1 MSMNENLESRVEK
14 LTDVIKDLSDKPFIS
29 ASDMNN
35 ILNSLIQKVEDTT
48 EENIDKLTNSM
59 SESLIDVLN
68 RKHDDIKKRLD
79 IFEEFVASVEKN
91 VQNPKLEG
99 EITRILND
107 IEALH
112 SKMNSQ
118 EIQTDGLLKSF
129 DSFKN
134 LSSSGQISKLSDEI
148 VSISKSYDGIVEVL
162 NNNFE
167 EFLRKVESSAS
178 RDELQRIR
186 YYIESIEGNQ
196 NVLVSAMNAVN
207 DKQEEIKNLIKQS
220 SSAQNTDR
228 FEQIQTMFN
237 QLNKLVIDTASKAD
251 LEIII
256 DRINALGDF
265 LNEFRRKFE
274 DSENSDIRNVFQ
286 GQLNNI
292 ISKLE
297 GLKLGSDSGVNEDII
312 RLYTSIAEFKD
323 GVYSAINTQLN
334 DVIASMDVQFDKISN
349 SMVNAAID
357 TNETISNMQ
366 GELQKIN
373 SIVTDGLN
381 SKTNEIKADFEKLG
395 HNNAITIVNSIK
407 GELSNLMSE
416 LTSLNNSD
424 GIMQLAHNIE
434 NLRNGFDIDSLIM
447 QVDQI
452 KQSLDFEPIKQQLAM
467 LNKDEAINLINGK
480 LDMVLSKAKSDEILS
495 KLDTIS
501 ESSNLDNLY
510 SALDILNGKL
520 DFSSVEEK
528 IDVLKETLNSQ
539 NLSSDITAIKD
550 KLNFI
555 DNIEEDLV
563 TVKNLDYLLSDIKN
577 RIEENF
583 RLNSDKINEDET
595 LKNDIKEALKAIYD
609 LAGESLKNDEIK
621 HLINEINLKL
631 NEVIERINLPVN
643 DSNLEASISD
653 IKEGINS
660 LNLSNGEI
668 ISNVKS
674 DFNNLSDSING
685 AINSSNLSVLNALEE
700 LRTNIENI
708 NGIVYENIHSSNKET
723 INIADEIKSEIN
735 NLPALINDT
744 VKSSNL
750 SITDSLNETRE
761 NIENVL
767 TSLQDTM
774 NGLDLNTI
782 QSINEIKSEMENSL
796 NSINEHLHSVT
807 NKLYETPENEIN
819 VDALLNNVNE
829 SIRHI
834 ETSIS
839 DSTAALNSA
848 FERLSNLLNE
858 NINSASDKFKDAM
871 EAQSL
876 NIENAIGVINN
887 GINFLEGKIENN
899 KDDISTEEIKDGINL
914 LKESINSLEIKFEA
928 IDNEKLNEIKEQI
941 ELVGEI
947 TKTISSG
954 RLEESI
960 EILKQ
965 DILSN
970 NLENIKSV
978 KEGIN
983 ESCNNIA
990 SNISSLKISMQDS
1003 SKQEALQ
1010 QSFISVFDE
1019 FEIRLTEKI
1028 SALETLIEEASQSN
1042 DEKLQAHLIENIDN
1056 IKKEVKNSIT
1066 EVIEQTNNSQYA
1078 LLSGIIKTS
1087 LNEAQI
1093 EIGNLLKQEMEEFS
1107 NSLDEKSEVSK
1118 KELITRFAQ
1127 IISARDNSEAR
1138 INLIKTL
1145 TENISEILDNTG
1157 YIKSNIENK
1166 EIISDIKEDIR
1177 TLSDNLSN
1185 DFEETKQK
1193 IQNGFMDFSNLQK
1206 ENNGDVIQAVSGLE
1220 QKILEKLSLEQE
1232 TIRAFLD
1239 SIESKMIAAS
1249 NNVDPAVIDIVN
1261 NAVKTNLEESKNAL
1275 ASIILNDT
1283 VKEEKLEEIKNSIID
1298 SLTSSQNEKATELQG
1313 KIDDIV
1319 NLHIGENIS
1328 SVKETIEQNSNEK
1341 LNAII
1346 NNIETNSNAVLLK
1359 LNEYYQAAKNSDT
1372 AKDEFDS
1379 LKADIQNKLDNLAEF
1394 LMSKVEAET
1403 ENKTEKLTGAVN
1415 SKIDEMSEETRLSVE
1430 SFENKIDSLKADIQN
1445 KLDNLAE
1452 FLMSKVEAETEN
1464 KTEKLTGAVNSK
1476 IDEMSEETRLSVE
1489 SFENKIDE
1497 AVYIIQSKINELSE
1511 ASSNNAAFGQD
1522 ISNEITDCIK
1532 NEIDNLKDLI
1542 SSAFET
1548 DKNKLDDIN
1557 ETVQNKINDIS
1568 NEVASLISSKDDA
1581 AYKLNELNE
1590 TLDSKVNEIT
1600 NAVSSILSDA
1610 NMTKARMDEIKDSVQ
1625 IKTDEFS
1632 NTLSSAL
1639 DNTNGRLDELNKTFK
1654 NHIDGI
1660 LNTSADG
1667 NNEIKSKIE
1676 EIKTELNTGANRILE
1691 QLREEIAEVKSSIDN
1706 QIAKTEQDSDSLV
1719 SFGTMLEQK
1728 IQNKI
1733 SSIEVLM
1740 DDSISKIDSK
1750 TSEIINT
1757 SGNEYKKSM
1766 DEKIDSA
1773 IEQLK
1778 SDFESKMLDVQKMI
1792 DDKVY
1797 DIMTRNNEILK
1808 DELKLRAD
1816 STIKDITKDFRDKI
1830 QKIESVLVK
1839 TDDDD
1844 ENEETYTL
1852 SDIESDIAKIRL
1864 SLEKYNKLS
1873 NFKEFAS
1880 RLVELKNI
1888 NLENAKIS
1896 RVIGADIMRFDSW
1909 LKNTTAKIDVLAAKI
1924 EKSEKIKMED
1934 LKTRL
1939 IQSEKNQAMPQ
1950 KLEEAI
1956 MSIYKKYRTQETKI
1970 EDLINKIETLSQK
1983 QTDTF
1988 DVKEFI
1994 DLFYDTTKKQENIMS
2009 RMDNIEDKMDLIQAK
2024 IDHIIS
2030 SCIDE

>member
-674 DFNNLSDSING
+674 DFNNLSDSISG

-829 SIRHI
+829 NIRHI

-848 FERLSNLLNE
+848 FERLSNILNE

-983 ESCNNIA
+983 ESYNNIA

-1118 KELITRFAQ
+1118 KELVTRFAQ

-1430 SFENKIDSLKADIQN
+1430 SFENKID
-1445 KLDNLAE
+1445 
-1452 FLMSKVEAETEN
+1452 
-1464 KTEKLTGAVNSK
+1464 
-1476 IDEMSEETRLSVE
+1476 
-1489 SFENKIDE
+1489 E

-1511 ASSNNAAFGQD
+1511 ASSNNTAFGQD

>member
-251 LEIII
+251 LEIIV

-563 TVKNLDYLLSDIKN
+563 TIKNLDYLLSDIKN

-653 IKEGINS
+653 IKESINS

-796 NSINEHLHSVT
+796 NSINEHLHSVA

-829 SIRHI
+829 NIRHI

-848 FERLSNLLNE
+848 FERLSNILNE

-983 ESCNNIA
+983 ESYNNIA

-1003 SKQEALQ
+1003 SKQEAVQ

-1028 SALETLIEEASQSN
+1028 SALEALIEEVSQSN
-1042 DEKLQAHLIENIDN
+1042 DEKLQAHLIENLDN

-1430 SFENKIDSLKADIQN
+1430 SFENKID
-1445 KLDNLAE
+1445 
-1452 FLMSKVEAETEN
+1452 
-1464 KTEKLTGAVNSK
+1464 
-1476 IDEMSEETRLSVE
+1476 
-1489 SFENKIDE
+1489 E

-1511 ASSNNAAFGQD
+1511 ASSNNTAFGQD

-1639 DNTNGRLDELNKTFK
+1639 DNTNGRLDELNKSFK

>member
-251 LEIII
+251 LEIIV

-674 DFNNLSDSING
+674 DFNNLSDSISG

-983 ESCNNIA
+983 ESYNNIA

-1028 SALETLIEEASQSN
+1028 SALEALIEEVSQSN

-1118 KELITRFAQ
+1118 KELVTRFAQ

-1193 IQNGFMDFSNLQK
+1193 IQNGFMDFSNQQK

-1298 SLTSSQNEKATELQG
+1298 SLTSSQNEKVTELQG

-1372 AKDEFDS
+1372 AKDEF
-1379 LKADIQNKLDNLAEF
+1379 
-1394 LMSKVEAET
+1394 
-1403 ENKTEKLTGAVN
+1403 
-1415 SKIDEMSEETRLSVE
+1415 
-1430 SFENKIDSLKADIQN
+1430 DSLKADIQN

>member
-251 LEIII
+251 LEIIV

-653 IKEGINS
+653 IKESINS

-674 DFNNLSDSING
+674 DFNNLSDSISG

-829 SIRHI
+829 NIRHI

-983 ESCNNIA
+983 ESYNNIA

-1346 NNIETNSNAVLLK
+1346 NNIETNSNAILLK

-1403 ENKTEKLTGAVN
+1403 ENKTEKLTG
-1415 SKIDEMSEETRLSVE
+1415 SI
-1430 SFENKIDSLKADIQN
+1430 
-1445 KLDNLAE
+1445 
-1452 FLMSKVEAETEN
+1452 
-1464 KTEKLTGAVNSK
+1464 NSK

-1511 ASSNNAAFGQD
+1511 ASSNNTAFGQD

>member
-395 HNNAITIVNSIK
+395 HSNAITIVNSIK

-653 IKEGINS
+653 IKESINS

-674 DFNNLSDSING
+674 DFNNLSDSISG

-829 SIRHI
+829 NIRHI

-848 FERLSNLLNE
+848 FERLSNILNE

-983 ESCNNIA
+983 ESYNNIA

-1028 SALETLIEEASQSN
+1028 SALEALIEEVSQSN
-1042 DEKLQAHLIENIDN
+1042 DEKLQAHLIENLDN

-1118 KELITRFAQ
+1118 KELVTRFAQ

-1346 NNIETNSNAVLLK
+1346 NNIETNSNAILLK

-1403 ENKTEKLTGAVN
+1403 ENKTEKLTG
-1415 SKIDEMSEETRLSVE
+1415 SI
-1430 SFENKIDSLKADIQN
+1430 
-1445 KLDNLAE
+1445 
-1452 FLMSKVEAETEN
+1452 
-1464 KTEKLTGAVNSK
+1464 NSK

-1511 ASSNNAAFGQD
+1511 ASSNNTAFGQD

-1660 LNTSADG
+1660 LNTSTDG

>member
-251 LEIII
+251 LEIIV

-653 IKEGINS
+653 IKESINS

-674 DFNNLSDSING
+674 DFNNLSDSISG

-829 SIRHI
+829 NIRHI

-848 FERLSNLLNE
+848 FERLSNILNE

-1028 SALETLIEEASQSN
+1028 SALEALIEEVSQSN

-1118 KELITRFAQ
+1118 KELVTRFAQ

-1372 AKDEFDS
+1372 AKDEF
-1379 LKADIQNKLDNLAEF
+1379 
-1394 LMSKVEAET
+1394 
-1403 ENKTEKLTGAVN
+1403 
-1415 SKIDEMSEETRLSVE
+1415 
-1430 SFENKIDSLKADIQN
+1430 DSLKADIQN

-1844 ENEETYTL
+1844 DENEETYTL

-1864 SLEKYNKLS
+1864 SIEKYNKLS

-1994 DLFYDTTKKQENIMS
+1994 DLFYDTTKKTGKYNEPYG
-2009 RMDNIEDKMDLIQAK
+2009 
-2024 IDHIIS
+2024 
-2030 SCIDE
+2030 

>member
-251 LEIII
+251 LEIIV

-631 NEVIERINLPVN
+631 NEVIERINLPAN

-782 QSINEIKSEMENSL
+782 QSINEIKGEMENSL

-983 ESCNNIA
+983 ESYNNIA

-1042 DEKLQAHLIENIDN
+1042 DEKLQAHLIENLDN

-1118 KELITRFAQ
+1118 KELVTRFAQ

-1346 NNIETNSNAVLLK
+1346 NNIETNSNAILLK

-1403 ENKTEKLTGAVN
+1403 ENKTEKLTG
-1415 SKIDEMSEETRLSVE
+1415 SI
-1430 SFENKIDSLKADIQN
+1430 
-1445 KLDNLAE
+1445 
-1452 FLMSKVEAETEN
+1452 
-1464 KTEKLTGAVNSK
+1464 NSK

-1511 ASSNNAAFGQD
+1511 ASSNNTAFGQD

>member
-251 LEIII
+251 LEIIV

-539 NLSSDITAIKD
+539 NLSSDIIAIKD

-563 TVKNLDYLLSDIKN
+563 TIKNLDYLLSDIKN
-577 RIEENF
+577 KIEENF

-723 INIADEIKSEIN
+723 INIADEIKSGIN

-796 NSINEHLHSVT
+796 NSINEHLHSVA

-899 KDDISTEEIKDGINL
+899 KDDISTEEIKDGINI

-983 ESCNNIA
+983 ESYNNIA

-1003 SKQEALQ
+1003 SKQEAVQ

-1028 SALETLIEEASQSN
+1028 SALEALIEEVSQSN
-1042 DEKLQAHLIENIDN
+1042 DEKLQAHLIENLDN

-1118 KELITRFAQ
+1118 KELVTRFAQ

-1346 NNIETNSNAVLLK
+1346 NNIETNSNAILLK

-1430 SFENKIDSLKADIQN
+1430 SFENKID
-1445 KLDNLAE
+1445 
-1452 FLMSKVEAETEN
+1452 
-1464 KTEKLTGAVNSK
+1464 
-1476 IDEMSEETRLSVE
+1476 
-1489 SFENKIDE
+1489 E

-1511 ASSNNAAFGQD
+1511 ASSNNTAFGQD

-1733 SSIEVLM
+1733 SAIEVLM

>member
-251 LEIII
+251 LEIIV

-674 DFNNLSDSING
+674 DFNNLSDSISG

-829 SIRHI
+829 NIRHI

-848 FERLSNLLNE
+848 FERLSNILNE

-899 KDDISTEEIKDGINL
+899 KDDISTEEIKDGINI

-983 ESCNNIA
+983 ESYNNIA

-1003 SKQEALQ
+1003 SKQEAVQ

-1028 SALETLIEEASQSN
+1028 SALEALIEEVSQSN

-1346 NNIETNSNAVLLK
+1346 NNIETNSNAILLK

-1403 ENKTEKLTGAVN
+1403 ENKTEKLTG
-1415 SKIDEMSEETRLSVE
+1415 SI
-1430 SFENKIDSLKADIQN
+1430 
-1445 KLDNLAE
+1445 
-1452 FLMSKVEAETEN
+1452 
-1464 KTEKLTGAVNSK
+1464 NSK

-1511 ASSNNAAFGQD
+1511 ASSNNTAFGQD

-1639 DNTNGRLDELNKTFK
+1639 DNTNGRLDELNKSFK

>member
-631 NEVIERINLPVN
+631 NEVIERINLPAN

-829 SIRHI
+829 NIRHI

-839 DSTAALNSA
+839 DSTAVLNSA

-983 ESCNNIA
+983 ESYNNIA

-1003 SKQEALQ
+1003 SKQEAVQ

-1028 SALETLIEEASQSN
+1028 SALEALIEEVSQSN
-1042 DEKLQAHLIENIDN
+1042 DEKLQAHLIENLDN

-1066 EVIEQTNNSQYA
+1066 EVIEQANNSQYA

-1346 NNIETNSNAVLLK
+1346 NNIETNSNAILLK

-1403 ENKTEKLTGAVN
+1403 ENKTEKLTG
-1415 SKIDEMSEETRLSVE
+1415 SI
-1430 SFENKIDSLKADIQN
+1430 
-1445 KLDNLAE
+1445 
-1452 FLMSKVEAETEN
+1452 
-1464 KTEKLTGAVNSK
+1464 NSK

-1511 ASSNNAAFGQD
+1511 ASSNNTAFGQD

>member
-251 LEIII
+251 LEIIV

-373 SIVTDGLN
+373 SIVIDGLN

-653 IKEGINS
+653 IKESINS

-674 DFNNLSDSING
+674 DFNNLSDSISG

-829 SIRHI
+829 NIRHI

-983 ESCNNIA
+983 ESYNNIA

-1118 KELITRFAQ
+1118 KELATRFAQ

-1261 NAVKTNLEESKNAL
+1261 NAIKTNLEESKNAL

-1372 AKDEFDS
+1372 AKDEF
-1379 LKADIQNKLDNLAEF
+1379 
-1394 LMSKVEAET
+1394 
-1403 ENKTEKLTGAVN
+1403 
-1415 SKIDEMSEETRLSVE
+1415 
-1430 SFENKIDSLKADIQN
+1430 DSLKADIQN

-1864 SLEKYNKLS
+1864 SIEKYNKLS

>member
-251 LEIII
+251 LEIIV

-796 NSINEHLHSVT
+796 NSINEHLHSVA

-848 FERLSNLLNE
+848 FERLSNILNE

-1042 DEKLQAHLIENIDN
+1042 DEKLQAHLIENLDN

-1118 KELITRFAQ
+1118 KELVTRFAQ

-1372 AKDEFDS
+1372 AKDEF
-1379 LKADIQNKLDNLAEF
+1379 
-1394 LMSKVEAET
+1394 
-1403 ENKTEKLTGAVN
+1403 
-1415 SKIDEMSEETRLSVE
+1415 
-1430 SFENKIDSLKADIQN
+1430 DSLKADIQN

>member
-251 LEIII
+251 LEIIV

-643 DSNLEASISD
+643 NSNLEASISD

-674 DFNNLSDSING
+674 DFNNLSDSISG

-796 NSINEHLHSVT
+796 NSINEHLHSVA

-839 DSTAALNSA
+839 DSTAVLNSA

-983 ESCNNIA
+983 ESYNNIA

-1003 SKQEALQ
+1003 SKQEAVQ

-1028 SALETLIEEASQSN
+1028 SALEALIEEVSQSN
-1042 DEKLQAHLIENIDN
+1042 DEKLQAHLIENLDN

-1346 NNIETNSNAVLLK
+1346 NNIETNSNAILLK

-1403 ENKTEKLTGAVN
+1403 ENKTEKLTG
-1415 SKIDEMSEETRLSVE
+1415 SI
-1430 SFENKIDSLKADIQN
+1430 
-1445 KLDNLAE
+1445 
-1452 FLMSKVEAETEN
+1452 
-1464 KTEKLTGAVNSK
+1464 NSK

-1511 ASSNNAAFGQD
+1511 ASSNNTAFGQD

-1639 DNTNGRLDELNKTFK
+1639 DNTNGRLDELNKSFK

-1733 SSIEVLM
+1733 SAIEVLM

>member
-251 LEIII
+251 LEIIV

-631 NEVIERINLPVN
+631 NEVIERINLPAN

-674 DFNNLSDSING
+674 DFNNLSDSISG

-829 SIRHI
+829 NIRHI

-848 FERLSNLLNE
+848 FERLSNILNE

-983 ESCNNIA
+983 ESYNNIA

-1028 SALETLIEEASQSN
+1028 SALEALIEEVSQSN

-1118 KELITRFAQ
+1118 KELVTRFAQ

-1430 SFENKIDSLKADIQN
+1430 SFENKID
-1445 KLDNLAE
+1445 
-1452 FLMSKVEAETEN
+1452 
-1464 KTEKLTGAVNSK
+1464 
-1476 IDEMSEETRLSVE
+1476 
-1489 SFENKIDE
+1489 E

-1511 ASSNNAAFGQD
+1511 ASSNNTAFGQD

-1733 SSIEVLM
+1733 SAIEVLM

>member
-251 LEIII
+251 LEIIV

-577 RIEENF
+577 KIEENF

-796 NSINEHLHSVT
+796 NSINEHLHSVA
-807 NKLYETPENEIN
+807 NKLYETPKNEIN

-829 SIRHI
+829 NIRHI

-848 FERLSNLLNE
+848 FERLSNILNE

-899 KDDISTEEIKDGINL
+899 KDDISTEEIKDGINI

-983 ESCNNIA
+983 ESYNNIA

-1003 SKQEALQ
+1003 SKQEAVQ

-1028 SALETLIEEASQSN
+1028 SALEALIEEVSQSN
-1042 DEKLQAHLIENIDN
+1042 DEKLQAHLIENLDN

-1118 KELITRFAQ
+1118 KELVTRFAQ

-1157 YIKSNIENK
+1157 YIKSNIKNK

-1346 NNIETNSNAVLLK
+1346 NNIETNSNAILLK

-1403 ENKTEKLTGAVN
+1403 ENKTEKLTG
-1415 SKIDEMSEETRLSVE
+1415 SI
-1430 SFENKIDSLKADIQN
+1430 
-1445 KLDNLAE
+1445 
-1452 FLMSKVEAETEN
+1452 
-1464 KTEKLTGAVNSK
+1464 NSK

-1511 ASSNNAAFGQD
+1511 ASSNNTAFGQD

-1639 DNTNGRLDELNKTFK
+1639 DNTNGRLDELNKSFK

>member
-251 LEIII
+251 LEIIV

-653 IKEGINS
+653 IKESINS

-674 DFNNLSDSING
+674 DFNNLSDSISG

-983 ESCNNIA
+983 ESYNNIA

-1028 SALETLIEEASQSN
+1028 SALEALIEEASQSN

-1118 KELITRFAQ
+1118 KELVTRFAQ

-1346 NNIETNSNAVLLK
+1346 NNIETNSNAILLK

-1430 SFENKIDSLKADIQN
+1430 SFENKID
-1445 KLDNLAE
+1445 
-1452 FLMSKVEAETEN
+1452 
-1464 KTEKLTGAVNSK
+1464 
-1476 IDEMSEETRLSVE
+1476 
-1489 SFENKIDE
+1489 E

-1511 ASSNNAAFGQD
+1511 ASSNNTAFGQD

-1733 SSIEVLM
+1733 SAIEVLM

>member
-251 LEIII
+251 LEIIV

-539 NLSSDITAIKD
+539 NLSSDIIAIKD

-577 RIEENF
+577 KIEENF

-660 LNLSNGEI
+660 LNLSNGGI

-674 DFNNLSDSING
+674 DFNNLSDSISG

-983 ESCNNIA
+983 ESYNNIA

-1028 SALETLIEEASQSN
+1028 SALEALIEEVSQSN
-1042 DEKLQAHLIENIDN
+1042 DEKLQAHLIENLDN

-1118 KELITRFAQ
+1118 KELVTRFAQ

-1346 NNIETNSNAVLLK
+1346 NNIETNSNAILLK

-1403 ENKTEKLTGAVN
+1403 ENKTEKLTG
-1415 SKIDEMSEETRLSVE
+1415 SI
-1430 SFENKIDSLKADIQN
+1430 
-1445 KLDNLAE
+1445 
-1452 FLMSKVEAETEN
+1452 
-1464 KTEKLTGAVNSK
+1464 NSK

-1511 ASSNNAAFGQD
+1511 ASSNNTAFGQD

-1639 DNTNGRLDELNKTFK
+1639 DNTNGRLDELNKSFK

>member
-251 LEIII
+251 LEIIV

-609 LAGESLKNDEIK
+609 LVGESLKNDEIK

-674 DFNNLSDSING
+674 DFNNLSDSISG

-829 SIRHI
+829 NIRHI

-983 ESCNNIA
+983 ESYNNIA

-1003 SKQEALQ
+1003 SKQEAVQ

-1028 SALETLIEEASQSN
+1028 SALETLIEEVSQSN

-1118 KELITRFAQ
+1118 KELVTRFAQ

-1346 NNIETNSNAVLLK
+1346 NNIETNSNAILLK

-1430 SFENKIDSLKADIQN
+1430 SFENKID
-1445 KLDNLAE
+1445 
-1452 FLMSKVEAETEN
+1452 
-1464 KTEKLTGAVNSK
+1464 
-1476 IDEMSEETRLSVE
+1476 
-1489 SFENKIDE
+1489 E

-1511 ASSNNAAFGQD
+1511 ASSNNTAFGQD

>member
-251 LEIII
+251 LEIIV

-674 DFNNLSDSING
+674 DFNNLSDSISG

-796 NSINEHLHSVT
+796 NSINEHLHSVA

-983 ESCNNIA
+983 ESYNNIA

-1003 SKQEALQ
+1003 SKQEAVQ

-1028 SALETLIEEASQSN
+1028 SALEALIEEVSQSN
-1042 DEKLQAHLIENIDN
+1042 DEKLQAHLIENLDN

-1066 EVIEQTNNSQYA
+1066 EVIEQANNSQYA

-1346 NNIETNSNAVLLK
+1346 NNIETNSNAILLK

-1403 ENKTEKLTGAVN
+1403 ENKTEKLTG
-1415 SKIDEMSEETRLSVE
+1415 SI
-1430 SFENKIDSLKADIQN
+1430 
-1445 KLDNLAE
+1445 
-1452 FLMSKVEAETEN
+1452 
-1464 KTEKLTGAVNSK
+1464 NSK

-1511 ASSNNAAFGQD
+1511 ASSNNTAFGQD

-1639 DNTNGRLDELNKTFK
+1639 DNTNGRLDELNKSFK

>member
-251 LEIII
+251 LEIIV

-653 IKEGINS
+653 IKESINS

-674 DFNNLSDSING
+674 DFNNLSDSISG

-796 NSINEHLHSVT
+796 NSINEHLHSVA

-829 SIRHI
+829 NIRHI

-848 FERLSNLLNE
+848 FERLSNILNE

-983 ESCNNIA
+983 ESYNNIA

-1003 SKQEALQ
+1003 SKQEAVQ

-1028 SALETLIEEASQSN
+1028 SALEALIEEVSQSN

-1118 KELITRFAQ
+1118 KELVTRFAQ

-1346 NNIETNSNAVLLK
+1346 NNIETNSNAILLK

-1430 SFENKIDSLKADIQN
+1430 SFENKID
-1445 KLDNLAE
+1445 
-1452 FLMSKVEAETEN
+1452 
-1464 KTEKLTGAVNSK
+1464 
-1476 IDEMSEETRLSVE
+1476 
-1489 SFENKIDE
+1489 E

-1511 ASSNNAAFGQD
+1511 ASSNNTAFGQD

>member
-251 LEIII
+251 LEIIV

-653 IKEGINS
+653 IKESINS

-674 DFNNLSDSING
+674 DFNNLSDSISG

-829 SIRHI
+829 NIRHI

-983 ESCNNIA
+983 ESYNNIA

-1261 NAVKTNLEESKNAL
+1261 NAIKTNLEESKNAL

-1372 AKDEFDS
+1372 AKDEF
-1379 LKADIQNKLDNLAEF
+1379 
-1394 LMSKVEAET
+1394 
-1403 ENKTEKLTGAVN
+1403 
-1415 SKIDEMSEETRLSVE
+1415 
-1430 SFENKIDSLKADIQN
+1430 DSLKADIQN

-1733 SSIEVLM
+1733 SAIEVLM

>member
-251 LEIII
+251 LEIIV

-563 TVKNLDYLLSDIKN
+563 TIKNLDYLLSDIKN

-674 DFNNLSDSING
+674 DFNNLSDSISG

-796 NSINEHLHSVT
+796 NSINEHLHSVA
-807 NKLYETPENEIN
+807 NKLYETPKNEIN

-848 FERLSNLLNE
+848 FERLSNILNE

-899 KDDISTEEIKDGINL
+899 KDDISTEEIKDGINI

-983 ESCNNIA
+983 ESYNNIA

-1003 SKQEALQ
+1003 SKQEAVQ

-1028 SALETLIEEASQSN
+1028 SALEALIEEVSQSN
-1042 DEKLQAHLIENIDN
+1042 DEKLQAHLIENLDN

-1066 EVIEQTNNSQYA
+1066 EVIEQANNSQYA

-1346 NNIETNSNAVLLK
+1346 NNIETNSNAILLK

-1403 ENKTEKLTGAVN
+1403 ENKTEKLTG
-1415 SKIDEMSEETRLSVE
+1415 SI
-1430 SFENKIDSLKADIQN
+1430 
-1445 KLDNLAE
+1445 
-1452 FLMSKVEAETEN
+1452 
-1464 KTEKLTGAVNSK
+1464 NSK

-1511 ASSNNAAFGQD
+1511 ASSNNTAFGQD

-1733 SSIEVLM
+1733 SAIEVLM

>member
-653 IKEGINS
+653 IKESINS

-674 DFNNLSDSING
+674 DFNNLSDSISG

-829 SIRHI
+829 NIRHI

-848 FERLSNLLNE
+848 FERLSNILNE

-983 ESCNNIA
+983 ESYNNIA

-1028 SALETLIEEASQSN
+1028 SALEALIEEVSQSN

-1118 KELITRFAQ
+1118 KELVTRFAQ

-1346 NNIETNSNAVLLK
+1346 NNIETNSNAILLK

-1394 LMSKVEAET
+1394 LMSKVEAEA
-1403 ENKTEKLTGAVN
+1403 ENKTEKLTG
-1415 SKIDEMSEETRLSVE
+1415 SI
-1430 SFENKIDSLKADIQN
+1430 
-1445 KLDNLAE
+1445 
-1452 FLMSKVEAETEN
+1452 
-1464 KTEKLTGAVNSK
+1464 NSK

-1511 ASSNNAAFGQD
+1511 ASSNNTAFGQD

-1639 DNTNGRLDELNKTFK
+1639 DNTNGRLDELNKSFK

-1733 SSIEVLM
+1733 SAIEVLM

>member
-251 LEIII
+251 LEIIV

-653 IKEGINS
+653 IKESINS

-674 DFNNLSDSING
+674 DFNNLSDSISG

-848 FERLSNLLNE
+848 FERLSNILNE

-983 ESCNNIA
+983 ESYNNIA

-1372 AKDEFDS
+1372 AKDEF
-1379 LKADIQNKLDNLAEF
+1379 
-1394 LMSKVEAET
+1394 
-1403 ENKTEKLTGAVN
+1403 
-1415 SKIDEMSEETRLSVE
+1415 
-1430 SFENKIDSLKADIQN
+1430 DSLKADIQN

>member
-251 LEIII
+251 LEIIV

-653 IKEGINS
+653 IKESINS

-674 DFNNLSDSING
+674 DFNNLSDSISG

-796 NSINEHLHSVT
+796 NSINEHLHSVA

-848 FERLSNLLNE
+848 FERLSNILNE

-871 EAQSL
+871 EVQSL

-970 NLENIKSV
+970 NFENIKSV

-983 ESCNNIA
+983 ESYNNIA

-1028 SALETLIEEASQSN
+1028 SALEALIEEVSQSN

-1118 KELITRFAQ
+1118 KELVTRFAQ

-1346 NNIETNSNAVLLK
+1346 NNIETNSNAILLK

-1372 AKDEFDS
+1372 AKDEF
-1379 LKADIQNKLDNLAEF
+1379 
-1394 LMSKVEAET
+1394 
-1403 ENKTEKLTGAVN
+1403 
-1415 SKIDEMSEETRLSVE
+1415 
-1430 SFENKIDSLKADIQN
+1430 DSLKADIQN

-1706 QIAKTEQDSDSLV
+1706 QIAKTEHDSDSLV

-1733 SSIEVLM
+1733 SAIEVLM

>member
-251 LEIII
+251 LEIIV

-631 NEVIERINLPVN
+631 NEVIERINLPAN

-829 SIRHI
+829 NIRHI

-983 ESCNNIA
+983 ESYNNIT

-1028 SALETLIEEASQSN
+1028 SALEALIEEVSQSN
-1042 DEKLQAHLIENIDN
+1042 DEKLQAHLIENLDN

-1118 KELITRFAQ
+1118 KELVTRFAQ

-1346 NNIETNSNAVLLK
+1346 NNIETNSNAILLK

-1403 ENKTEKLTGAVN
+1403 ENKTEKLTG
-1415 SKIDEMSEETRLSVE
+1415 SI
-1430 SFENKIDSLKADIQN
+1430 
-1445 KLDNLAE
+1445 
-1452 FLMSKVEAETEN
+1452 
-1464 KTEKLTGAVNSK
+1464 NSK

-1639 DNTNGRLDELNKTFK
+1639 DNTNGRLDELNKSFK

-1733 SSIEVLM
+1733 SAIEVLM

>member
-577 RIEENF
+577 KIEENF

-653 IKEGINS
+653 IKESINS

-674 DFNNLSDSING
+674 DFNNLSDSISG

-796 NSINEHLHSVT
+796 NSINEHLHSVA
-807 NKLYETPENEIN
+807 NKLYETPKNEIN

-829 SIRHI
+829 NIRHI

-848 FERLSNLLNE
+848 FERLSNILNE

-899 KDDISTEEIKDGINL
+899 KDDISTEEIKDGINI

-983 ESCNNIA
+983 ESYNNIA

-1003 SKQEALQ
+1003 SKQEAVQ

-1028 SALETLIEEASQSN
+1028 SALEALIEEVSQSN
-1042 DEKLQAHLIENIDN
+1042 DEKLQAHLIENLDN

-1118 KELITRFAQ
+1118 KELVTRFAQ

-1346 NNIETNSNAVLLK
+1346 NNIETNSNAILLK

-1403 ENKTEKLTGAVN
+1403 ENKTEKLTG
-1415 SKIDEMSEETRLSVE
+1415 SI
-1430 SFENKIDSLKADIQN
+1430 
-1445 KLDNLAE
+1445 
-1452 FLMSKVEAETEN
+1452 
-1464 KTEKLTGAVNSK
+1464 NSK

-1511 ASSNNAAFGQD
+1511 ASSNNTAFGQD

-1639 DNTNGRLDELNKTFK
+1639 DNTNGRLDELNKSFK

>member
-251 LEIII
+251 LEIIV

-653 IKEGINS
+653 IKESINS

-674 DFNNLSDSING
+674 DFNNLSDSISG

-819 VDALLNNVNE
+819 VDALLNNINE

-983 ESCNNIA
+983 ESYNNIA

-1003 SKQEALQ
+1003 SKQEAVQ

-1118 KELITRFAQ
+1118 KELVTRFAQ

-1261 NAVKTNLEESKNAL
+1261 NAIKTNLEESKNAL

-1430 SFENKIDSLKADIQN
+1430 SFENKID
-1445 KLDNLAE
+1445 
-1452 FLMSKVEAETEN
+1452 
-1464 KTEKLTGAVNSK
+1464 
-1476 IDEMSEETRLSVE
+1476 
-1489 SFENKIDE
+1489 E

-1511 ASSNNAAFGQD
+1511 ASSNNTAFGQD

-1733 SSIEVLM
+1733 SAIEVLM

>member
-251 LEIII
+251 LEIIV

-577 RIEENF
+577 KIEENF

-674 DFNNLSDSING
+674 DFNNLSDSISG

-983 ESCNNIA
+983 ESYNNIA

-1028 SALETLIEEASQSN
+1028 SALEALIEEVSQSN
-1042 DEKLQAHLIENIDN
+1042 DEKLQAHLIENLDN

-1346 NNIETNSNAVLLK
+1346 NNIETNSNAILLK

-1403 ENKTEKLTGAVN
+1403 ENKTEKLTG
-1415 SKIDEMSEETRLSVE
+1415 SI
-1430 SFENKIDSLKADIQN
+1430 
-1445 KLDNLAE
+1445 
-1452 FLMSKVEAETEN
+1452 
-1464 KTEKLTGAVNSK
+1464 NSK

-1511 ASSNNAAFGQD
+1511 ASSNNTAFGQD

-1988 DVKEFI
+1988 DVKAFI

>member
-653 IKEGINS
+653 IKESINS

-674 DFNNLSDSING
+674 DFNNLSDSISG

-796 NSINEHLHSVT
+796 NSINEHLHSVA

-983 ESCNNIA
+983 ESYNNIA

-1403 ENKTEKLTGAVN
+1403 ENKTEKLTG
-1415 SKIDEMSEETRLSVE
+1415 SI
-1430 SFENKIDSLKADIQN
+1430 
-1445 KLDNLAE
+1445 
-1452 FLMSKVEAETEN
+1452 
-1464 KTEKLTGAVNSK
+1464 NSK

-1511 ASSNNAAFGQD
+1511 ASSNNTAFGQD

-1639 DNTNGRLDELNKTFK
+1639 DNTNGRLDELNKSFK

-1733 SSIEVLM
+1733 SAIEVLM

>member
-251 LEIII
+251 LEIIV

-577 RIEENF
+577 KIEENF

-674 DFNNLSDSING
+674 DFNNLSDSISG

-983 ESCNNIA
+983 ESYNNIA

-1003 SKQEALQ
+1003 SKQEAVQ

-1028 SALETLIEEASQSN
+1028 SALEALIEEVSQSN
-1042 DEKLQAHLIENIDN
+1042 DEKLQAHLIENLDN

-1118 KELITRFAQ
+1118 KELVTRFAQ

-1346 NNIETNSNAVLLK
+1346 NNIETNSNAILLK

-1403 ENKTEKLTGAVN
+1403 ENKTEKLTG
-1415 SKIDEMSEETRLSVE
+1415 SI
-1430 SFENKIDSLKADIQN
+1430 
-1445 KLDNLAE
+1445 
-1452 FLMSKVEAETEN
+1452 
-1464 KTEKLTGAVNSK
+1464 NSK

-1511 ASSNNAAFGQD
+1511 ASSNNTAFGQD

-1733 SSIEVLM
+1733 SAIEVLM

>member
-251 LEIII
+251 LEIIV

-674 DFNNLSDSING
+674 DFNNLSDSISG

-796 NSINEHLHSVT
+796 NSINEHLHSVA
-807 NKLYETPENEIN
+807 NKLYETPKNEIN

-829 SIRHI
+829 NIRHI

-983 ESCNNIA
+983 ESYNNIA

-1003 SKQEALQ
+1003 SKQEAVQ

-1028 SALETLIEEASQSN
+1028 SALEALIEEVSQSN
-1042 DEKLQAHLIENIDN
+1042 DEKLQAHLIENLDN

-1118 KELITRFAQ
+1118 KELVTRFAQ
-1127 IISARDNSEAR
+1127 IISTRDNSEAR

-1346 NNIETNSNAVLLK
+1346 NNIETNSNAILLK

-1430 SFENKIDSLKADIQN
+1430 SFENKID
-1445 KLDNLAE
+1445 
-1452 FLMSKVEAETEN
+1452 
-1464 KTEKLTGAVNSK
+1464 
-1476 IDEMSEETRLSVE
+1476 
-1489 SFENKIDE
+1489 E

-1511 ASSNNAAFGQD
+1511 ASSNNTAFGQD

-1568 NEVASLISSKDDA
+1568 NEVALLISSKDDA

>member
-251 LEIII
+251 LEIIV

-653 IKEGINS
+653 IKESINS

-674 DFNNLSDSING
+674 DFNNLSDSISG

-983 ESCNNIA
+983 ESYNNIA

-1028 SALETLIEEASQSN
+1028 SALEALIEEVSQSN

-1261 NAVKTNLEESKNAL
+1261 NAIKTNLEESKNAL

-1372 AKDEFDS
+1372 AKDEF
-1379 LKADIQNKLDNLAEF
+1379 
-1394 LMSKVEAET
+1394 
-1403 ENKTEKLTGAVN
+1403 
-1415 SKIDEMSEETRLSVE
+1415 
-1430 SFENKIDSLKADIQN
+1430 DSLKADIQN

-1733 SSIEVLM
+1733 SAIEVLM

>member
-251 LEIII
+251 LEIIV

-563 TVKNLDYLLSDIKN
+563 TIKNLDYLLSDIKN

-643 DSNLEASISD
+643 NSNLEASISD

-674 DFNNLSDSING
+674 DFNNLSDSISG

-700 LRTNIENI
+700 LRTNVENI

-839 DSTAALNSA
+839 DSTAVLNSA

-983 ESCNNIA
+983 ESYNNIA

-1003 SKQEALQ
+1003 SKQEAVQ

-1028 SALETLIEEASQSN
+1028 SALEALIEEVSQSN
-1042 DEKLQAHLIENIDN
+1042 DEKLQAHLIENLDN

-1127 IISARDNSEAR
+1127 IISARDNSETR

-1346 NNIETNSNAVLLK
+1346 NNIETNSNAILLK

-1403 ENKTEKLTGAVN
+1403 ENKTEKLTG
-1415 SKIDEMSEETRLSVE
+1415 SI
-1430 SFENKIDSLKADIQN
+1430 
-1445 KLDNLAE
+1445 
-1452 FLMSKVEAETEN
+1452 
-1464 KTEKLTGAVNSK
+1464 NSK

-1511 ASSNNAAFGQD
+1511 ASSNNTAFGQD

>member
-251 LEIII
+251 LEIIV

-674 DFNNLSDSING
+674 DFNNLSDSISG

-796 NSINEHLHSVT
+796 NSINEHLHSVA
-807 NKLYETPENEIN
+807 NKLYETPKNEIN

-829 SIRHI
+829 NIRHI

-848 FERLSNLLNE
+848 FERLSNILNE

-983 ESCNNIA
+983 ESYNNIA

-1028 SALETLIEEASQSN
+1028 SALEALIEEVSQSN
-1042 DEKLQAHLIENIDN
+1042 DEKLQAHLIENLDN

-1118 KELITRFAQ
+1118 KELVTRFAQ

-1346 NNIETNSNAVLLK
+1346 NNIETNSNAILLK

-1403 ENKTEKLTGAVN
+1403 ENKTEKLTG
-1415 SKIDEMSEETRLSVE
+1415 SI
-1430 SFENKIDSLKADIQN
+1430 
-1445 KLDNLAE
+1445 
-1452 FLMSKVEAETEN
+1452 
-1464 KTEKLTGAVNSK
+1464 NSK

-1511 ASSNNAAFGQD
+1511 ASSNNTAFGQD

-1733 SSIEVLM
+1733 SAIEVLM

>member
-251 LEIII
+251 LEIIV

-653 IKEGINS
+653 IKESINS

-674 DFNNLSDSING
+674 DFNNLSDSISG

-829 SIRHI
+829 NIRHI

-848 FERLSNLLNE
+848 FERLSNILNE

-983 ESCNNIA
+983 ESYNNIA

-1118 KELITRFAQ
+1118 KELVTRFAQ

-1430 SFENKIDSLKADIQN
+1430 SFENKID
-1445 KLDNLAE
+1445 
-1452 FLMSKVEAETEN
+1452 
-1464 KTEKLTGAVNSK
+1464 
-1476 IDEMSEETRLSVE
+1476 
-1489 SFENKIDE
+1489 E

-1733 SSIEVLM
+1733 SAIEVLM

>member
-79 IFEEFVASVEKN
+79 VFEEFVASVEKN

-251 LEIII
+251 LEIIV

-653 IKEGINS
+653 IKESINS

-674 DFNNLSDSING
+674 DFNNLSDSISG

-829 SIRHI
+829 NIRHI

-848 FERLSNLLNE
+848 FERLSNILNE

-983 ESCNNIA
+983 ESYNNIA

-1003 SKQEALQ
+1003 SKQEAVQ

-1028 SALETLIEEASQSN
+1028 SALEALIEEVSQSN
-1042 DEKLQAHLIENIDN
+1042 DEKLQAHLIENLDN

-1118 KELITRFAQ
+1118 KELVTRFAQ

-1430 SFENKIDSLKADIQN
+1430 SFENKID
-1445 KLDNLAE
+1445 
-1452 FLMSKVEAETEN
+1452 
-1464 KTEKLTGAVNSK
+1464 
-1476 IDEMSEETRLSVE
+1476 
-1489 SFENKIDE
+1489 E

-1733 SSIEVLM
+1733 SAIEVLM

>member
-251 LEIII
+251 LEIIV

-653 IKEGINS
+653 IKESINS

-674 DFNNLSDSING
+674 DFNNLSDSISG

-848 FERLSNLLNE
+848 FERLSNILNE

-983 ESCNNIA
+983 ESYNNIA

-1028 SALETLIEEASQSN
+1028 SALEALIEEASQSN

-1118 KELITRFAQ
+1118 KELVTRFAQ

-1261 NAVKTNLEESKNAL
+1261 NAIKTNLEESKNAL

-1346 NNIETNSNAVLLK
+1346 NNIETNSNAILLK

-1430 SFENKIDSLKADIQN
+1430 SFENKID
-1445 KLDNLAE
+1445 
-1452 FLMSKVEAETEN
+1452 
-1464 KTEKLTGAVNSK
+1464 
-1476 IDEMSEETRLSVE
+1476 
-1489 SFENKIDE
+1489 E

-1511 ASSNNAAFGQD
+1511 ASSNNTAFGQD

>member
-251 LEIII
+251 LEIIV

-653 IKEGINS
+653 IKESINS

-674 DFNNLSDSING
+674 DFNNLSDSISG

-829 SIRHI
+829 NIRHI

-871 EAQSL
+871 EVQSL

-983 ESCNNIA
+983 ESYNNIA
-990 SNISSLKISMQDS
+990 SNISSLKTSMQDS

-1028 SALETLIEEASQSN
+1028 SSLETLIEEASQSN

-1118 KELITRFAQ
+1118 KELVTRFAQ

-1430 SFENKIDSLKADIQN
+1430 SFENKID
-1445 KLDNLAE
+1445 
-1452 FLMSKVEAETEN
+1452 
-1464 KTEKLTGAVNSK
+1464 
-1476 IDEMSEETRLSVE
+1476 
-1489 SFENKIDE
+1489 E

-1511 ASSNNAAFGQD
+1511 ASSNNTAFGQD